1 MVDHIHEIMDKNDGC
16 VPENHEV
23 LKDGHAKQYIATHG
37 ILCKQQPGPATC
49 AREKAQVTQC
59 NTDLTA
65 SNGEKAQCNTD
76 LTASNVAKAQCNTD
90 LTASNVAKAQCN
102 TDLTASNV
110 AKAQCNTDLTASNG
124 EKAQCNTDLTASN
137 VAKAQCNTDLTASNG
152 EKAQC
157 NTDLTASNV
166 AKGQC
171 NNNLTKSNEELES
184 VRELLKSCE
193 SSGVCTYTGVVS
205 ISSEIDKGRLGI
217 CKGSVTKNC
226 IMVSKHGQLNPKD
239 PLCAVSF
246 LPEGGTVTTDKHGK
260 LGVDNLVYFPLEN
273 NEKSGDCVVHV
284 KVLPTGELEPLIG
297 IENDNG

>member
-23 LKDGHAKQYIATHG
+23 LKDGHANQYIATHG

-49 AREKAQVTQC
+49 AREKAQVT
-59 NTDLTA
+59 
-65 SNGEKAQCNTD
+65 
-76 LTASNVAKAQCNTD
+76 
-90 LTASNVAKAQCN
+90 
-102 TDLTASNV
+102 
-110 AKAQCNTDLTASNG
+110 QCNTDLTASNG